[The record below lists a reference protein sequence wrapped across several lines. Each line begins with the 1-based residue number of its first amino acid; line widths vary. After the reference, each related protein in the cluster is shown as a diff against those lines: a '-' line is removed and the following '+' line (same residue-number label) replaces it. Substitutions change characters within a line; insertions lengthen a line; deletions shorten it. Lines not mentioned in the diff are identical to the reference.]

1 MMFKK
6 KANSDIENIDE
17 IQDTFND
24 DMTIFEDAEN
34 IEEVDSDDN
43 KNQETE

>member
-6 KANSDIENIDE
+6 KANSDVENTIE